1 MLWITLAL
9 NLLVAAGKIV
19 VGLMSGALALTS
31 DGFHSLS
38 DGSTNVI
45 GLISLHW
52 AHKPADDDHHYG
64 HEKIEV
70 MAAVGIAIGLLI
82 TAWELLTY
90 SFQSLDKPADHEVG
104 ALAFVVVGVTFLV
117 NVFVTVYERRAAKR
131 TKSRF
136 LEADAAHTASDL
148 AITATVAIS
157 LVALKF
163 DVPMVDPILSV
174 LIALYIGYIAWTI
187 MAKNAFV
194 LTDSA
199 PLESS
204 TVDAVVL
211 QVPGVMS
218 CHKVRTRGWE
228 GNIFIDLHIQV
239 DPEMSTLRSHEITH
253 DVEDRI
259 MEVIDGV
266 RDVVIHTE
274 PYEVPEADTP

>member
-1 MLWITLAL
+1 
-9 NLLVAAGKIV
+9 
-19 VGLMSGALALTS
+19 MSGALALTS

-70 MAAVGIAIGLLI
+70 MAAMGIAVGLLI
-82 TAWELLTY
+82 TAWELLTH
-90 SFQSLDKPADHEVG
+90 SLQSLSEPVEHQVG

-117 NVFVTVYERRAAKR
+117 NVFVTIYERRAAKR
-131 TKSRF
+131 TKSLF

-148 AITATVAIS
+148 GVTGTVAIS
-157 LVALKF
+157 LVALKY
-163 DVPMVDPILSV
+163 DVPYVDPVVSV
-174 LIALYIGYIAWTI
+174 LIAFYIGYIAWTI

-194 LTDSA
+194 LTDTA
-199 PLESS
+199 PLQP
-204 TVDAVVL
+204 AVIENEVMT
-211 QVPGVMS
+211 VPGVMS

-239 DPEMSTLRSHEITH
+239 DPELSTLRSHEITH
-253 DVEDRI
+253 AVEDRI
-259 MEVIDGV
+259 KSAIDGV

-274 PYEVPEADTP
+274 PYEAREADAP